1 MVSTGLFKRYTGNGA
16 HIDLGIPIN
25 ANVDV
30 SKSHRRRHHR
40 LPILN
45 IVDIEIE
52 NYKAKWKNEEDISM
66 WKNEKGC
73 YKKKF
78 TTKGT
83 WHVIR
88 EKYFICHWYKAVWFK
103 HATPKFSFILWT
115 AMHERLSTCDR
126 MKSWNINIDETCV
139 LCQGSAETMR
149 HLFFECSYS
158 KKIWECLM
166 KGVMRDQ
173 FSAEWERI
181 VWIASDGLDW
191 CRIRLFTLRYV
202 FQATIHAIW
211 RERNQRR
218 HGETSSPSIVLVKK
232 IDKTMRNKFTIA
244 RKKGDKELE
253 GGMAA
258 WFDTRQS

>member
-25 ANVDV
+25 ANVDA

-173 FSAEWERI
+173 LSAEWERI